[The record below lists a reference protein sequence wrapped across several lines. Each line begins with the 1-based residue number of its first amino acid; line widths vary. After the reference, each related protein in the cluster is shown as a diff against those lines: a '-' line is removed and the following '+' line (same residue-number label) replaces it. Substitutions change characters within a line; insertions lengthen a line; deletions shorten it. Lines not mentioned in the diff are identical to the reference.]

1 MWIGREVGDRVSEMG
16 PRLQL
21 IRLGSKQLSVPGG
34 NPNGA
39 REEGSLGKVNLLGVL
54 DSEMQT
60 VAYSIPKR
68 DITLITSGITVDFY
82 RHPSPVESCS

>member
-1 MWIGREVGDRVSEMG
+1 MWIGREVGDRVYEKG

-21 IRLGSKQLSVPGG
+21 IRLGSKRLSAPGG

-60 VAYSIPKR
+60 VAYSIPKN
-68 DITLITSGITVDFY
+68 DVTLITNGITVDFY
-82 RHPSPVESCS
+82 RHLSPVESCS

>member
-1 MWIGREVGDRVSEMG
+1 MG

-60 VAYSIPKR
+60 VAYSIPKS
-68 DITLITSGITVDFY
+68 DASLITSGLTVDFY